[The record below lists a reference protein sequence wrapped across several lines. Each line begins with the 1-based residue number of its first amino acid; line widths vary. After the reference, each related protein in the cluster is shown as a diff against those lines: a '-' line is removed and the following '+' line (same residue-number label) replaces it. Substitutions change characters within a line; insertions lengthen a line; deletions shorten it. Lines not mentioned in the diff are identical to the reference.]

1 MTHTII
7 IETQNDTDFALIK
20 GLAQRLG
27 LATNE
32 RHTSLGNSATAEE
45 TLFKG
50 LFGSWQGTESGDEL
64 VNLIQ
69 AARQDK
75 PRDVEL

>member
-20 GLAQRLG
+20 SLAQRLG
-27 LATNE
+27 LSTNE
-32 RHTSLGNSATAEE
+32 HHTGSDKSKSAEE
-45 TLFKG
+45 MLFRG

-64 VNLIQ
+64 AELIQ
-69 AARQDK
+69 LSRQDK
-75 PRDVEL
+75 PRDIDL